1 MNMNKKKLDFND
13 ISDKGKELYY
23 KTQELEQKSDFM
35 YSYYRD
41 MLTFMDN
48 ALDELN
54 YMNRKIFGMQKTIE
68 NYREKEYKYRRTL

>member
-48 ALDELN
+48 ALYELN
-54 YMNRKIFGMQKTIE
+54 YMNRKMYGMQKTIE

>member
-54 YMNRKIFGMQKTIE
+54 YMNRKMYGMQKTIE

>member
-1 MNMNKKKLDFND
+1 MNTNKKKLDFND

>member
-1 MNMNKKKLDFND
+1 MNKKKLDFND